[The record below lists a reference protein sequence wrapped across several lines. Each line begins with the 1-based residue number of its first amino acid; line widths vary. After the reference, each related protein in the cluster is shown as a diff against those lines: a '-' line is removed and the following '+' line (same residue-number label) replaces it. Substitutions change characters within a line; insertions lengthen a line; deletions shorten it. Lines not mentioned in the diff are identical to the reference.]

1 MLRRLIGVTI
11 SMLALGCGSNDN
23 TTDAPDADAARDA
36 FESIPIGPDVV
47 GDDGPVRGVVDG
59 ELIVFKGIP
68 FAAAP
73 IGALRF
79 APPTRPAPWTSVRD
93 TNAFGPAC
101 PQTIAADAA
110 PLPRD
115 EDCLSVNVWTHR
127 IGAPRPVLMWIHGG
141 GYVEGS
147 ARFATYDGA
156 ELARRTG
163 LTVVSINYRVGL
175 LGFLALPQL
184 TAADGGTGNWGL
196 RDQIAAL
203 DWVQRNI
210 QRFGGDRAH
219 VMIAGESAGGASIC
233 TLLASPLSQGKFQA
247 AAMQS
252 GNCSLVLEKN
262 APTGNFPSA
271 FGAGQSTAI
280 ALNCIA
286 GDIATCLRN
295 KPVADMLTVQ
305 GQLVG
310 SSDVGVPVGPTL
322 PIVDGVVLDQRPL
335 AALRAGRGNVPI
347 IAGVNR
353 DDTSAFVFQAIPEQP
368 GAFAAYL
375 DSIGRSA
382 EKTALLTMYPPATL
396 TELGAGIAYTTDVAF
411 ACPALALA
419 NMHPSTSYL
428 YELVRP
434 ASNGPLAFLGAFHGL
449 DFLHLFGTYA
459 EFGIAPDAGDALLRA
474 TMEKAWADV
483 AAGRVPT
490 VQPPWL
496 PAPSHLAL
504 DATSANS
511 PTWRNGHCA
520 QLQDLGVLR
529 P

>member
-1 MLRRLIGVTI
+1 MCCAV
-11 SMLALGCGSNDN
+11 ALVAMGCSGGSAA
-23 TTDAPDADAARDA
+23 TDAAGADSASDALEA
-36 FESIPIGPDVV
+36 IPIGPDVTT
-47 GDDGPVRGVVDG
+47 DEGPVRGVVDG
-59 ELIVFKGIP
+59 DLVTFKGIP
-68 FAAAP
+68 YAAP
-73 IGALRF
+73 PTGALRF
-79 APPTRPAPWTSVRD
+79 APPARPTAWTSVRD

-115 EDCLSVNVWTHR
+115 EACLSVNVWTHR
-127 IGAPRPVLMWIHGG
+127 TGAPRPVLVWIHGG

-147 ARFATYDGA
+147 ARFPSYDGA

-163 LTVVSINYRVGL
+163 LTVVSINYRVGV

-184 TAADGGTGNWGL
+184 TATDGGTGNWGL

-252 GNCSLVLEKN
+252 GNCSLVLDKT
-262 APTGNFPSA
+262 AMTGGFPSA

-280 ALNCIA
+280 ALGCTA
-286 GDIATCLRN
+286 GDIATCLRS
-295 KPVADMLTVQ
+295 KPVADILTVQ

-310 SSDVGVPVGPTL
+310 SSDIGFPVGPTI
-322 PIVDGVVLDQRPL
+322 PVVDGIVLDQRPL
-335 AALRAGRGNVPI
+335 AAVRAGRGNVPL
-347 IAGVNR
+347 IAGANR

-382 EKTALLTMYPPATL
+382 QKSALLTMYPPSTL

-419 NMHPSTSYL
+419 SVHPTTSYL

-459 EFGIAPDAGDALLRA
+459 TFGIAPDSNDAMLRA
-474 TMEKAWADV
+474 TMERAWADV
-483 AAGRVPT
+483 AAGRAPS
-490 VQPPWL
+490 VQPAWL
-496 PAPSHLAL
+496 PAPSHLTL
-504 DATSANS
+504 DATSASNAM
-511 PTWRNGHCA
+511 WRGARCA
-520 QLQDLGVLR
+520 QLQTLGVLL